1 VIRQTTQ
8 QQRCVSMRT
17 NQRVSAPWC
26 SQLSWFDHLLGSSA
40 QLTVARDAPRE
51 RCWPQ
56 SHWESGACR
65 FINSN
70 LIMFSVR
77 RNASSYPFQSAVRLV
92 TNGKNS
98 AFTIAGRLRRQR
110 SVRSAIRAEKKERS
124 ELARLW
130 LTGITGLIGS
140 HRLAG
145 GHSGPSV
152 ASYNIFTLNHPSHH
166 SRRYV
171 SKSST
176 SRPHR

>member
-1 VIRQTTQ
+1 MLAAKPLGIWGMSVYQLESDYVQRQAE
-8 QQRCVSMRT
+8 RLLLSV
-17 NQRVSAPWC
+17 PEC
-26 SQLSWFDHLLGSSA
+26 SEISDQ
-40 QLTVARDAPRE
+40 
-51 RCWPQ
+51 
-56 SHWESGACR
+56 WE
-65 FINSN
+65 
-70 LIMFSVR
+70 
-77 RNASSYPFQSAVRLV
+77 
-92 TNGKNS
+92 KS

>member
-1 VIRQTTQ
+1 
-8 QQRCVSMRT
+8 MRT

-40 QLTVARDAPRE
+40 QLTIARDAPRE

-92 TNGKNS
+92 TNGKNQPS
-98 AFTIAGRLRRQR
+98 PLRDDLGANDQCDQLSGLRKKNAQN
-110 SVRSAIRAEKKERS
+110 SLACGSRAS
-124 ELARLW
+124 PGSLV
-130 LTGITGLIGS
+130 LIGL
-140 HRLAG
+140 LAVILG
-145 GHSGPSV
+145 
-152 ASYNIFTLNHPSHH
+152 
-166 SRRYV
+166 RR
-171 SKSST
+171 
-176 SRPHR
+176 